1 MLISK
6 RKSQLVT
13 KISSQLAAVPPAPP
27 TMRLATVRLAVIR
40 SDARPPANRHCRART
55 RNAFHAPVFVMLRV
69 RLPCLP
75 QAPAGKDS
83 KTAGKSSSKAAGGK
97 DFVVEVPIMGAVPES
112 AGSKGNANVK
122 DEVDDAGNLV
132 KKKMKLVP
140 VLDGNGKVIDPSIER
155 PVWVPA

>member
-6 RKSQLVT
+6 RKSQLVA

-27 TMRLATVRLAVIR
+27 TMRLAT
-40 SDARPPANRHCRART
+40 
-55 RNAFHAPVFVMLRV
+55 
-69 RLPCLP
+69 
-75 QAPAGKDS
+75 APAGKDG